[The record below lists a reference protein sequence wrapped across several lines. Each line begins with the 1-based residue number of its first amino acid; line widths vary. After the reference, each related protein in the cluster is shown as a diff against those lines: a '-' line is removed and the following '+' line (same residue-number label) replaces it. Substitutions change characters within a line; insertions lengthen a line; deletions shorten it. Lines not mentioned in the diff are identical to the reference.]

1 MRYAKRPL
9 SGQLAIDFWLLKWY
23 TSFKYILK
31 AGPDMLIEKY
41 ADARG
46 CLQGNTILLT
56 GAGGGIGLEA
66 AKAFAYM
73 QATVI
78 VAEIDKTKG
87 TQAVREI
94 KAAFPDARVEF
105 IAVDLSEERQITDM
119 CDNFIK
125 DYGYPD
131 IIFHNAA
138 VTPMGNVEEVPI
150 EIWDKSYRVNF
161 RAPLLMTQLFL
172 PEMKRRRRGT
182 IVFVPSSGAA
192 PYMGAYEVFKTAQ
205 VELCNTL
212 AGELEGS
219 RVYTYAIGPGL
230 VKTETA
236 MRGIQ
241 TVAARMGMSTDEFYA
256 MNAEHM
262 LSAEEAGCGF
272 AVSVLS
278 AEKYNGQEIGSIQ
291 ALLAYD
297 LLPQA
302 QEPSAHPETDYQKI
316 IPLVRQMIDV
326 YSEQYAGWMKRNVFE
341 RQWVLRD
348 FKKTVG
354 ISAEQFQNDLQHLK
368 KNLDAG
374 KTASYE
380 SYRNHFK
387 NLNRYFEH
395 QYKLLQGYEKNPDT
409 LEKNSEI
416 LLSWVKE
423 LTAIENV

>member
-1 MRYAKRPL
+1 
-9 SGQLAIDFWLLKWY
+9 
-23 TSFKYILK
+23 
-31 AGPDMLIEKY
+31 MLIEKFTH
-41 ADARG
+41 ARG

-66 AKAFAYM
+66 AKTFAYM
-73 QATVI
+73 QATLI
-78 VAEIDKTKG
+78 VAEIDKAKG

-94 KAAFPDARVEF
+94 KAAFPDAQVEF
-105 IAVDLSEERQITDM
+105 FEIDLSEKQQIEDM
-119 CDNFIK
+119 CNYLIK
-125 DYGYPD
+125 NYGCPD
-131 IIFHNAA
+131 ILFHNAA
-138 VTPMGNVEEVPI
+138 LTPMGNVEEVPI

-172 PEMKRRRRGT
+172 PEMKRRHRGT

-219 RVYTYAIGPGL
+219 HVYTYAIGPGL

-236 MRGIQ
+236 MRGIK
-241 TVAARMGMSTDEFYA
+241 TVAARMGMTTDQFYE
-256 MNAEHM
+256 MNEEHI

-291 ALLAYD
+291 ALLEHD
-297 LLPQA
+297 LLPQV
-302 QEPSAHPETDYQKI
+302 QEPSNNPDIGYQKV
-316 IPLVRQMIDV
+316 IPLVYQMIDV
-326 YSEQYAGWMKRNVFE
+326 YNEQYAGWLKRNVFE

-354 ISAEQFQNDLQHLK
+354 IPAEQFQIDLQHLK
-368 KNLDAG
+368 KNLDSG
-374 KTASYE
+374 KTATYE
-380 SYRNHFK
+380 SYRDHFK
-387 NLNRYFEH
+387 SLKQYFQH
-395 QYKLLQGYEKNPDT
+395 QYKLLQGYEKNPDK
-409 LEKNSEI
+409 LKKNSEI
-416 LLSWVKE
+416 LLSWIKD
-423 LTAIENV
+423 LTAIEKA